1 VTDALENFSDIGAR
15 LAGKRPSVFLDYD
28 GTLTPIVARPDLAVL
43 SDAMRDILRE
53 LAARCSVAVV
63 SGRDLDDVRNLVKLD
78 DIVYAGSH
86 GFDIAGPGGLR
97 IQHDE
102 GAAFTAAVQRA
113 TERLRPALASI
124 AGALVEPKRFAVAV
138 HYRQVKPGEVPAVE
152 AAVDRVL
159 AAVPELHKTGGKMV
173 FELRPRFDWDKGKAV
188 LWLLSALGQ
197 DDADTLPFYI
207 GDDLTDEDAF
217 SALSD
222 RGITV
227 YVGHPE
233 HTAAHYT
240 LEDSDQ
246 VGAFLTRLTQ
256 TLDHDDTG

>member
-1 VTDALENFSDIGAR
+1 MTDALESFGEIAVR

-43 SDAMRDILRE
+43 SEAMRNVLRE

-63 SGRDLDDVRNLVKLD
+63 SGRDLDDVRKLVRLD

-102 GAAFTAAVQRA
+102 GAAFTAAVERA
-113 TERLRPALASI
+113 TAELRPAVAPI
-124 AGALVEPKRFAVAV
+124 DGALVEPKRFAVAV
-138 HYRQVKPGEVPAVE
+138 HYRQVAPGQVPAVE

-159 AAVPELHKTGGKMV
+159 AAVPELHKTHGKMV

-188 LWLLSALGQ
+188 LWLLSALHQ
-197 DDADTLPFYI
+197 DGADTLPFYI

-217 SALSD
+217 RALAD
-222 RGITV
+222 RGITI

-233 HTAAHYT
+233 QTAAQYT
-240 LEDSDQ
+240 LEDPDR
-246 VGAFLTRLTQ
+246 VGTFLARLTR
-256 TLDHDDTG
+256 TLDHDDSR